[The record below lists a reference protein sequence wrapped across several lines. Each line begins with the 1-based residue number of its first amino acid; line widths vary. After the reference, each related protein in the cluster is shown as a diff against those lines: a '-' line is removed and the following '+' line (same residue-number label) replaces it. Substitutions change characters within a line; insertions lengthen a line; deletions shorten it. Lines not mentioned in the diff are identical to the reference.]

1 MIAWAREFFDATKP
15 YASGGAYINF
25 MTEERRRA
33 RGTVYGENLDRLKAI
48 KRKYDP
54 NNVLHL
60 NQNIKP

>member
-1 MIAWAREFFDATKP
+1 MIGWAREFFNASKP

-25 MTEERRRA
+25 MTEEEGGRV
-33 RGTVYGENLDRLKAI
+33 GSVYGANLDRLVSL